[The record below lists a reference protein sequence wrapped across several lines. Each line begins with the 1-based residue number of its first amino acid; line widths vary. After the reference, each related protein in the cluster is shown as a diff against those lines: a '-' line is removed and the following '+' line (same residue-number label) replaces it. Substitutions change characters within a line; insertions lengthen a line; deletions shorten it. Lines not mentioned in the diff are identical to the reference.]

1 MEGDNKRMIKIGFVF
16 LLVLLF
22 SISAILSAVVVSHSE
37 TINENKIDISKL
49 EERIEKMELERGIE
63 KIEQQLRKE
72 DDLK

>member
-1 MEGDNKRMIKIGFVF
+1 MIKIGFIF

-63 KIEQQLRKE
+63 KIEQ
-72 DDLK
+72 

>member
-1 MEGDNKRMIKIGFVF
+1 MIKIGFIF

-37 TINENKIDISKL
+37 AINENKIDISRL

-63 KIEQQLRKE
+63 KIEQ
-72 DDLK
+72 

>member
-1 MEGDNKRMIKIGFVF
+1 MIKIGFVF

>member
-1 MEGDNKRMIKIGFVF
+1 MIKIGFIF

>member
-1 MEGDNKRMIKIGFVF
+1 MVKIGFIF

-49 EERIEKMELERGIE
+49 KERIEKMELERGIE